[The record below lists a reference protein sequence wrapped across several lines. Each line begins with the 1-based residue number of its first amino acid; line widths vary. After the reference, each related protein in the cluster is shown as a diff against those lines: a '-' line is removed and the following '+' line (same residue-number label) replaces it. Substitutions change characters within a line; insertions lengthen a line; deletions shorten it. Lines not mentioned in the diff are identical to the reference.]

1 VADSDTEY
9 HHGQQ
14 NPATQIADFRWFASA
29 TKWFSLNAG
38 ALVLF
43 LTLWFCTS
51 VGFLAALVSAVIVLA
66 IGIAFL
72 RNKSRP
78 VH

>member
-1 VADSDTEY
+1 MADTHSEY

-14 NPATQIADFRWFASA
+14 NAATQVADFRTFAA
-29 TKWFSLNAG
+29 LTKWASLNLG
-38 ALVLF
+38 TLILF
-43 LTLWFCTS
+43 LALWFCTG
-51 VGFLAALVSAVIVLA
+51 VGFFGALITAVIVLA
-66 IGIAFL
+66 IGIYFL

>member
-1 VADSDTEY
+1 VADDTEY

-14 NPATQIADFRWFASA
+14 NAATQIADFHLFASA
-29 TKWFSLNAG
+29 TKWFSLFAG
-38 ALVLF
+38 VLVLF
-43 LTLWFCTS
+43 LALWFCTAA
-51 VGFLAALVSAVIVLA
+51 GFLSALVTAVIVLA
-66 IGIAFL
+66 IGISFL

>member
-1 VADSDTEY
+1 MADTHSEY

-14 NPATQIADFRWFASA
+14 NAATQIADFRFFASA
-29 TKWFSLNAG
+29 TKWFSLHAG
-38 ALVLF
+38 VLILF
-43 LTLWFCTS
+43 LTLWFCTG
-51 VGFLAALVSAVIVLA
+51 VGFFAALVTAVIVLA
-66 IGIAFL
+66 IGIYFL

>member
-9 HHGQQ
+9 HHGQM
-14 NPATQIADFRWFASA
+14 NAATQVADFRFFASA
-29 TKWFSLNAG
+29 TKWFSLFAG

-43 LTLWFCTS
+43 LTLWFCTA
-51 VGFLAALVSAVIVLA
+51 VGFFSALVTAVIVLA
-66 IGIAFL
+66 IGISFL